1 MNLTPPEILAA
12 FWSYITSFLLLLS
25 RNSAQAFYFKYYKA
39 PETPV
44 ANEDHSKGGG
54 LEFELKDFTHGVPRT
69 LNITAL
75 EGVGKL
81 HYWVGRREAT
91 AAGVQ
96 VRHHS
101 APSSGPDMQE
111 IFCSNEGIHRDRRGY
126 QRRPGAAGRDVTSSS
141 PSG

>member
-54 LEFELKDFTHGVPRT
+54 LEFELKDFTHGVPLLKAFLILIIDSLFDSTIGWVDARP
-69 LNITAL
+69 LPPASKSGIAL
-75 EGVGKL
+75 PQALVQICKRVSIPMKEHIGIA
-81 HYWVGRREAT
+81 EAIND
-91 AAGVQ
+91 VP
-96 VRHHS
+96 VRL
-101 APSSGPDMQE
+101 GGM
-111 IFCSNEGIHRDRRGY
+111 
-126 QRRPGAAGRDVTSSS
+126 
-141 PSG
+141 